1 MPPSHPPGILY
12 VVATPIGNLE
22 DLSDRARRV
31 LSEVDLVA
39 AEDTR
44 RTQTLLTHLGLG
56 KPIEMYHQHVERE
69 KAEELLAQLRA
80 GKSVALVSDAGVPVI
95 SDPGAHLVAR
105 AWEEGVVVS
114 PIPGPSAVLSALSVS
129 GFSADRFL
137 FAGYPPRKTGERRAF
152 YRHLASSDVPVAIHE
167 SPHRLVESLDD
178 ALAEIGPERM
188 TLIAR
193 EMTKRY
199 EELLRGPLGELRRPY
214 DEVEPIGEFTLVF
227 AAAEASEAPSASRG
241 DALRAAQLLHEAG
254 LPTRQAADILAA
266 ASGLSRNEAYALL
279 LDARR

>member
-1 MPPSHPPGILY
+1 MPSSQPPGILY

-69 KAEELLAQLRA
+69 KAEGLLEALRA

-105 AWEEGVVVS
+105 AWEEGIAVS

-129 GFSADRFL
+129 GFNADRFH
-137 FAGYPPRKTGERRAF
+137 FAGYPPRKAGERRAF
-152 YRHLASSDVPVAIHE
+152 YRGIRDVRVPTVIHE

-178 ALAEIGPERM
+178 ALAEIGPERT

-199 EELLRGPLGELRRPY
+199 EELLRGPLGELRGRY
-214 DEVEPIGEFTLVF
+214 DEGEPIGEFTLVF
-227 AAAEASEAPSASRG
+227 AAAEVSERPPAATG
-241 DALRAAQLLHEAG
+241 DPLRAAQLLREAG

-279 LDARR
+279 IKAQP

>member
-1 MPPSHPPGILY
+1 MPSSQPPGILY

-31 LSEVDLVA
+31 LSEVDIVA

-44 RTQTLLTHLGLG
+44 RTQTLLTHFCLG

-69 KAEELLAQLRA
+69 KAEELLESLRA
-80 GKSVALVSDAGVPVI
+80 GKSIALVSDAGVPVV

-105 AWEEGVVVS
+105 AWEEGVAVS

-129 GFSADRFL
+129 GFNADRFL
-137 FAGYPPRKTGERRAF
+137 FAGYPPRKASERRAF
-152 YRHLASSDVPVAIHE
+152 YRGIAHMDVPTVIHE

-178 ALAEIGPERM
+178 ALTEIGPERM

-199 EELLRGPLGELRRPY
+199 EELLRGPLGDLRPRY

-227 AAAEASEAPSASRG
+227 APAEASEAPPPSRG
-241 DALRAAQLLHEAG
+241 DARRAAQLLCEAG
-254 LPTRQAADILAA
+254 IPTRQAADILAA
-266 ASGLSRNEAYALL
+266 ATGLSRNEAYALL
-279 LDARR
+279 IAARQ